1 MTDSDRAIRLED
13 AFRRARSERNR
24 QAFSEWVALAEPDL
38 RDRVSR
44 VVRSADLDLVMRE
57 TMGRIWNEIE
67 AGTVSSNE
75 NASLLFARRIAA
87 DVAREDAF
95 RRSGTG
101 NETAFAEWMSIVEIP
116 LRLSLRRFARVVDV
130 EAILQETLVRMWL
143 VARDPRRILQGA
155 SASLRFAYRV
165 ARNVVREEV
174 RRNRVGRFVDLDE
187 LENHPEGRVD
197 PDPPPDPALG
207 AAIVE
212 CIKRLPSKPREALE
226 ARLGRGHRSDREL
239 ARSRMMTLNTFL
251 QNIVRARRF
260 LAQCLESRGVRVSEI
275 LSWQT
280 SPRTS

>member
-1 MTDSDRAIRLED
+1 MTDGNRAIRLED
-13 AFRRARSERNR
+13 AFRRARSERSR

-57 TMGRIWNEIE
+57 TLGRIWDEIE

-75 NASLLFARRIAA
+75 NASLQFARRIAV

-174 RRNRVGRFVDLDE
+174 RRNRVGRFVDLE
-187 LENHPEGRVD
+187 VLVAVRK
-197 PDPPPDPALG
+197 G
-207 AAIVE
+207 AI
-212 CIKRLPSKPREALE
+212 
-226 ARLGRGHRSDREL
+226 L
-239 ARSRMMTLNTFL
+239 AVQMDHAATG
-251 QNIVRARRF
+251 QRR
-260 LAQCLESRGVRVSEI
+260 
-275 LSWQT
+275 
-280 SPRTS
+280 